1 MMPKISN
8 SKQFDRS
15 KLVLAQEIISR
26 GRLIAAFADK
36 NETSSKTLFAETLTE
51 LREEFIELL
60 YYEGY
65 LKQKGSTVTLS
76 TQPRSHQQK
85 AILMGDAT
93 HINAV
98 ENPQQRSPKK
108 KQSAARAF
116 TKNLFFSA
124 TCLTSIGL
132 FLSCV
137 IKFLIKT

>member
-1 MMPKISN
+1 M
-8 SKQFDRS
+8 
-15 KLVLAQEIISR
+15 LAQEIISR
-26 GRLIAAFADK
+26 GRLIAAFAHK

-51 LREEFIELL
+51 LCEEFIELL

-85 AILMGDAT
+85 AILLMGDAT

-132 FLSCV
+132 FFLS
-137 IKFLIKT
+137 